1 MRCEVGTYGVEPYR
15 GEQLQWTNGEAR
27 LSFLDSPSSTARYV
41 RIALWEINMVDR
53 VSVVVN
59 GVVLLDRVAPW
70 QGSWV
75 GHIPPA
81 TVVKNDIVI
90 SSPTAQPVGDRRTLG
105 VAIRAVEVM
114 K

>member
-1 MRCEVGTYGVEPYR
+1 MGTTTSGLYGVEPYR

-27 LSFLDSPSSTARYV
+27 LSFLDSPEAAQPGTSELHFGKSIWSTQF
-41 RIALWEINMVDR
+41 
-53 VSVVVN
+53 SVVVN

-81 TVVKNDIVI
+81 TVVKTT
-90 SSPTAQPVGDRRTLG
+90 S
-105 VAIRAVEVM
+105 
-114 K
+114 